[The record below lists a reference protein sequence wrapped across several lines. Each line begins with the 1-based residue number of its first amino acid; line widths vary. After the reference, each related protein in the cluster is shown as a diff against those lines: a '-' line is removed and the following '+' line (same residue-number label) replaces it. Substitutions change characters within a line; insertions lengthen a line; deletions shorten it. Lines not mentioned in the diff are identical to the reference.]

1 MIGITCRQAAELL
14 SRSQHDGLEGL
25 NRLALS
31 VHLAICSNCRTYSR
45 QLRWIDRALSQPPAA
60 ELGEAAHRR
69 IAQVLDQARSSEGE

>member
-14 SRSQHDGLEGL
+14 SRSRDDGLEGL

-45 QLRWIDRALSQPPAA
+45 QLRWIEQALSRPPAGG
-60 ELGEAAHRR
+60 LDEAAQWR
-69 IAQVLDQARSSEGE
+69 IAQVLARVRSPEGE